1 MTYRLARSL
10 ETLRAEINN
19 RWPGRDKTSDGW
31 IGDAAHA
38 TRTSD
43 HNPWIKDHHGVGV
56 VRAFDADA
64 GHGGDTGIGLT
75 IAEHVRNLGAT
86 GHPALGPGS
95 YVISARRIAS
105 PISGWAWRNYTGT
118 NAHISHTHVSVSL
131 AEAGY
136 DSTQAWG
143 LSGTTVPPPPVPPKP
158 APGARPTVR
167 VGSSGP
173 AVAELQRILNAWYP
187 ALPRLAVDGRFGP
200 KTDARVRHLQQRAGL
215 AVDGIAGP
223 RTWAVLLGR

>member
-1 MTYRLARSL
+1 MTYRLAHAL
-10 ETLRAEINN
+10 IVLRNEINT

-38 TRTSD
+38 SRQSD
-43 HNPWIKDHHGVGV
+43 HNPWVKDPRGIGV

-64 GHGGDTGIGLT
+64 GAGGDTGIGLT
-75 IAEHVRNLGAT
+75 IAEHVRTLGRN
-86 GHPALGPGS
+86 GHPALGQGS

-105 PISGWAWRNYTGT
+105 PNSGWAWRNYTGT
-118 NAHISHTHVSVSL
+118 NPHISHTHVSVAL
-131 AEAGY
+131 AQAGY
-136 DSTQAWG
+136 DSGQAWG
-143 LSGTTVPPPPVPPKP
+143 LAGAAQPQPTPQP
-158 APGARPTVR
+158 APGARPTIR
-167 VGSSGP
+167 IGSSGA

-187 ALPRLAVDGRFGP
+187 ILPRLTVDGQFGP

>member
-10 ETLRAEINN
+10 HVLREEINN
-19 RWPGRDKTSDGW
+19 RWPGRDKASDGW
-31 IGDAAHA
+31 IGDPAHA
-38 TRTSD
+38 ARTSD
-43 HNPWIKDHHGVGV
+43 HNPWIKDNYGVGV

-75 IAEHVRNLGAT
+75 IAEHVRNLGRT
-86 GHPALGPGS
+86 GHPALGAGS

-105 PISGWAWRNYTGT
+105 PVSGWAWRNYVG
-118 NAHISHTHVSVSL
+118 NPHIAHTHVSVSL
-131 AEAGY
+131 AQGGY
-136 DSTQAWG
+136 DSAQAWG
-143 LSGTTVPPPPVPPKP
+143 LSGAPTPPSVPPKP
-158 APGARPTVR
+158 TPGARPTVR
-167 VGSSGP
+167 LGSSGP

-187 ALPRLAVDGRFGP
+187 SLPRLAVDGKFGP
-200 KTDARVRHLQQRAGL
+200 KTDSRVRHLQQRAGL